1 MIYHYIMI
9 YYGYILSGFPNDE
22 RVEPCRP
29 RRFPSSLLFL
39 VPSFSGFIMFHLIPF
54 SKKKHSPCP
63 LCWAWASWWGNPAEH
78 PKLQRDREICFP
90 CLPCTASVELAS
102 TKLQL
107 CSKELQRSA
116 IGSGC
121 SHETGGRS
129 AVSLEVCDHQCVCVC
144 VRARIALQ
152 ILHFARAA
160 VVPSWQLRL
169 FVWVVSFAIRK
180 SLRQRSI
187 EWMVGDIGAAHHVR
201 QGCYKSI
208 WRRLAAPFHIF
219 SWVKSIQINRLSV
232 LLMCL
237 MRASQFCQ
245 GVLWGSLQDFK
256 CTFCSKRC
264 EESSVVP
271 QLRLC
276 KVSWKRDLPTFVKT
290 IQPLKCSSQFECS
303 TQAFGELYKH
313 TLKECK
319 SVLMGLLQ
327 IAFIKACSTS
337 LVSVWVAR
345 VFPKSLL
352 RECWLFARKL
362 VTVF

>member
-129 AVSLEVCDHQCVCVC
+129 AVSLEVCDHQCVCAC
-144 VRARIALQ
+144 VRELHCRFCILLAQQWFRRGSFGCLSGLSLLQ
-152 ILHFARAA
+152 FA
-160 VVPSWQLRL
+160 SL
-169 FVWVVSFAIRK
+169 FV
-180 SLRQRSI
+180 
-187 EWMVGDIGAAHHVR
+187 
-201 QGCYKSI
+201 
-208 WRRLAAPFHIF
+208 
-219 SWVKSIQINRLSV
+219 
-232 LLMCL
+232 
-237 MRASQFCQ
+237 
-245 GVLWGSLQDFK
+245 
-256 CTFCSKRC
+256 
-264 EESSVVP
+264 
-271 QLRLC
+271 
-276 KVSWKRDLPTFVKT
+276 
-290 IQPLKCSSQFECS
+290 
-303 TQAFGELYKH
+303 
-313 TLKECK
+313 
-319 SVLMGLLQ
+319 
-327 IAFIKACSTS
+327 
-337 LVSVWVAR
+337 
-345 VFPKSLL
+345 
-352 RECWLFARKL
+352 REA
-362 VTVF
+362 